1 MNNFVGAIGGQPGF
15 YKFVYAAGDA
25 NHIPK
30 NVANVG
36 PTGQNGVSNV
46 CKSNAVDTFAEITI
60 VPIRAGFLRLKE
72 RHIKFQ
78 FRQNV
83 SEPRCPDNVLAS
95 TEPVPQQQPRLPL
108 DELPGMSDFKK
119 ILLENMN
126 SFAFKNLIQKVYK
139 AIESYPS

>member
-1 MNNFVGAIGGQPGF
+1 M
-15 YKFVYAAGDA
+15 
-25 NHIPK
+25 
-30 NVANVG
+30 ANVG

-78 FRQNV
+78 LRQIV

-108 DELPGMSDFKK
+108 DELPGMLDFKK